1 MKPGE
6 NGSYTV
12 SEFIVVCGIGLGAL
26 VGTLVASP
34 VYGVERLVCWCN
46 KKGAKKTK

>member
-26 VGTLVASP
+26 V
-34 VYGVERLVCWCN
+34 ERLVCWCN